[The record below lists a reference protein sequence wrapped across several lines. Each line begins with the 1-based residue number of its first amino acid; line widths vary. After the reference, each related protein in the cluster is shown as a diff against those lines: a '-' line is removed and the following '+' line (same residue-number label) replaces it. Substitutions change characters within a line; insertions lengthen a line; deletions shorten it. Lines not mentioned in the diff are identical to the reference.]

1 MWSASPSTLIIAEIF
16 LNIFLQMWQV
26 ICLGVTESKKKEE
39 GLYINKILIPYS
51 KYCFSQDKQFLLMA
65 KGIKPSIFN
74 KSK

>member
-26 ICLGVTESKKKEE
+26 ICLGVTESKKKEG
-39 GLYINKILIPYS
+39 GLYINKILIPYC
-51 KYCFSQDKQFLLMA
+51 KYCFSQDKQLLLMA

>member
-1 MWSASPSTLIIAEIF
+1 
-16 LNIFLQMWQV
+16 MWQV
-26 ICLGVTESKKKEE
+26 ICLGVTESKKKEG